1 MEVITDNDNNNGN
14 NMSNMVNNQSYSIS
28 QNNESLNNSFQI
40 ITKDP
45 EREDLSI
52 IKNKEKSKTDLDL
65 GVKENS
71 KSDLE
76 IKDNPKTDLEIKD
89 NSKNEE
95 EHKNNNLNN
104 NNNNN
109 NIHLSKKNILHTEL
123 EEIKEIGGGKKN
135 VQKKKGK
142 KKVNL
147 NFLSPEVYMGE
158 RMKHTERNINPV
170 EIKLK
175 KIEQEIQKQ
184 NDYDYKITMQK
195 IKDKFDNIK
204 KNKEQQKH
212 IIEEDKKLKEKL
224 KSMEEY
230 RENKLKELAKKVF
243 KKQNSAKKIIKKN
256 KSGNESNEI
265 IFKKNNKINNL
276 KSHNNYNH
284 NHTME
289 SDSTGK
295 LPPILSSIDRYKII
309 REKKDIIEKE
319 FILNTKEDLMNLEL
333 EHKENYLYQCDFL
346 NNKLKEKS
354 KKYDERNEQHYQY
367 RIDKEKE
374 KNEKYLQKDIKRRYN
389 IKLNILRDRSEKSGR
404 LQDKVKKN
412 LENFYEKKELLQQ
425 KEKKKIKEILKKMN
439 KKNNI
444 SKSVIN
450 SERRQYYSDLQKA
463 NIKNS
468 EAEFENKYKDYL
480 LKQEDLKNYV
490 NDVQKEDSNY
500 KKYLYQNTLQ
510 NYNENDKKYKDFYEF
525 LDKSKKKSIINQSD
539 NIKLKMYNIKVR
551 KELEEKLKKE
561 EELLNGK

>member
-95 EHKNNNLNN
+95 EHKNNNLNNNNN

-243 KKQNSAKKIIKKN
+243 KKQNSAKK
-256 KSGNESNEI
+256 
-265 IFKKNNKINNL
+265 L
-276 KSHNNYNH
+276 
-284 NHTME
+284 
-289 SDSTGK
+289 
-295 LPPILSSIDRYKII
+295 
-309 REKKDIIEKE
+309 
-319 FILNTKEDLMNLEL
+319 
-333 EHKENYLYQCDFL
+333 
-346 NNKLKEKS
+346 
-354 KKYDERNEQHYQY
+354 
-367 RIDKEKE
+367 
-374 KNEKYLQKDIKRRYN
+374 
-389 IKLNILRDRSEKSGR
+389 
-404 LQDKVKKN
+404 
-412 LENFYEKKELLQQ
+412 
-425 KEKKKIKEILKKMN
+425 
-439 KKNNI
+439 
-444 SKSVIN
+444 
-450 SERRQYYSDLQKA
+450 
-463 NIKNS
+463 
-468 EAEFENKYKDYL
+468 
-480 LKQEDLKNYV
+480 
-490 NDVQKEDSNY
+490 
-500 KKYLYQNTLQ
+500 
-510 NYNENDKKYKDFYEF
+510 
-525 LDKSKKKSIINQSD
+525 
-539 NIKLKMYNIKVR
+539 
-551 KELEEKLKKE
+551 
-561 EELLNGK
+561 

>member
-104 NNNNN
+104 NNN
-109 NIHLSKKNILHTEL
+109 IHLSKKNILHTEL
-123 EEIKEIGGGKKN
+123 EEIKEIGGGKKTD
-135 VQKKKGK
+135 QKKKGK

-243 KKQNSAKKIIKKN
+243 KKQNSAKKIMKKN

-284 NHTME
+284 NHTVE
-289 SDSTGK
+289 SDSTEK

-354 KKYDERNEQHYQY
+354 KKYDERNEQYYH
-367 RIDKEKE
+367 
-374 KNEKYLQKDIKRRYN
+374 
-389 IKLNILRDRSEKSGR
+389 RSEKSGR